1 MATDELTKLVITPEN
16 PKTPKFKFS
25 SIILAPNFVLRA
37 KFPDPPYVAMLVTP
51 LISIWYSSN

>member
-25 SIILAPNFVLRA
+25 SIILAPNFVLSA

-51 LISIWYSSN
+51 LI